1 MKAWCRLVLFGIGA
15 MCGWAR
21 ADVLGPCAFSLVS
34 VPSHPSPSERIGL
47 RVTGGIFG
55 PGAGPA
61 VAQATVQSHVVYLD
75 VVLTRERDAFPSYH
89 PIGDV
94 VQDVFDYVGP
104 FAAGVYPVVIST
116 RSFVDG
122 VTNVPCS
129 PVVASLTVDAVG
141 VPGETAD
148 AIELYSPSLDRY
160 HLTADEDEAR
170 TLETTGGFVRTGRSF
185 KVYELNASG
194 GRGIPVYR
202 FVAAPG
208 AGLNAHFFTASYREY
223 LALLRTPEWQFEQQ
237 PFEAGFPD
245 SLTGECPDGLYR
257 VYRLFNPRNGD
268 HRWTI
273 DAGLRAVL
281 AQQGWIP
288 EGYGDLGVAM
298 CSPPV

>member
-1 MKAWCRLVLFGIGA
+1 MKARFRFALYGIAA
-15 MCGWAR
+15 MCGSAH
-21 ADVLGPCAFSLVS
+21 ADVLDPCAFSLVS
-34 VPSHPSPSERIGL
+34 VPAHPSPSERIGL

-61 VAQATVQSHVVYLD
+61 AAQATAQSRVIYLD
-75 VVLTRERDAFPSYH
+75 VVLTRERDAFPGYH

-94 VQDVFDYVGP
+94 FQDVFDYVGP

-122 VTNVPCS
+122 VTNVPCF
-129 PVVASLTVDAVG
+129 PVVAQLSVDAVG
-141 VPGETAD
+141 VPGETVD

-160 HLTADEDEAR
+160 YLTVDEAEAH
-170 TLETTGGFVRTGRSF
+170 TLETTGGFVRTGQKF
-185 KVYELNASG
+185 KVYKLNASG
-194 GRGIPVYR
+194 GRGFPVYR

-208 AGLNAHFFTASYREY
+208 TGLNAHFFTASYREY
-223 LALLRTPEWQFEQQ
+223 LALLRTPEWQFEFQ

-245 SLTGECPDGLYR
+245 TLTGECPDGLYR
-257 VYRLFNPRNGD
+257 IYRLFNPRNGD

-273 DAGLRAVL
+273 DAGLRAALVL
-281 AQQGWIP
+281 QGWIP